1 MSELTESVAN
11 TMKEFERLPG
21 IGKKTAERIVYH
33 LLKSSDEEALALA
46 DSIRSMKESVRY
58 CKRCFNLAEDELCEI
73 CRDSQRDQTMLCVVE
88 QPRDLIALEKTG
100 RYRGLY
106 HVLLGRVSPLD
117 GVGSEQ
123 LTIDMLIKRIKSG
136 EIKELIM
143 ATNPTVEGDGTA
155 LTITNRLEG
164 APIKITRLARGI
176 TTGSSLEFANNEML
190 ADAISG
196 RQSFDQETKLQE

>member
-1 MSELTESVAN
+1 
-11 TMKEFERLPG
+11 
-21 IGKKTAERIVYH
+21 
-33 LLKSSDEEALALA
+33 
-46 DSIRSMKESVRY
+46 
-58 CKRCFNLAEDELCEI
+58 
-73 CRDSQRDQTMLCVVE
+73 
-88 QPRDLIALEKTG
+88 
-100 RYRGLY
+100 
-106 HVLLGRVSPLD
+106 
-117 GVGSEQ
+117 
-123 LTIDMLIKRIKSG
+123 MLIKRIKSG

-176 TTGSSLEFANNEML
+176 TTGSLFEFANNEML